1 MKYQSIIILGA
12 PGSGKGTQGKAL
24 NTLPEFFHCACGDV
38 FRSINPDTKLGQIFL
53 DHSRKGQLV
62 PNDVTIRLWLDCI
75 SGCQRSHA
83 FRPDEQYLV
92 LDGIPRNI
100 IQAKLLEPFLEVL
113 AVFHLHNASN
123 DELAARIKRRALK
136 ENRLDDAVETVIF
149 RRLEV
154 YQMESRPILAHYSS
168 SLLHTID
175 ARQSA
180 SAIHDQI
187 ITICNQFPRS
197 RRLSFSPAPNKMSYD
212 SQPK

>member
-1 MKYQSIIILGA
+1 MKYQSIIVLGA

-24 NTLPEFFHCACGDV
+24 KALPEFFHCACGDV
-38 FRSINPDTKLGQIFL
+38 FRSINPDTKLGRIFL
-53 DHSRKGQLV
+53 DYSKKGQLV
-62 PNDVTIRLWLDCI
+62 PDDVTIRLWLDCI

-100 IQAKLLEPFLEVL
+100 TQAKLLEPFLEVL
-113 AVFHLHNASN
+113 AVFHLHSPSD
-123 DELAARIKRRALK
+123 DELAERIKRRALK
-136 ENRLDDAVETVIF
+136 ENRPDDATEAVIF
-149 RRLEV
+149 RRLEI
-154 YQMESRPILAHYSS
+154 YKMESQPLLAHYPS

-175 ARQSA
+175 ARQPV

-187 ITICNQFPRS
+187 ISICNRFS
-197 RRLSFSPAPNKMSYD
+197 KAGRLPFSPTSNKMSYE